1 MFSPN
6 EEKRRPLSLPV
17 ETIIQIP
24 IRKIP
29 IVISTNDPLS
39 PELALDDFRELFGKD
54 PDPEEYRVVNIEVI
68 TSPDDQQPMLV
79 TECGRYSRFI
89 RREGD
94 NIYFRKQIEAT

>member
-1 MFSPN
+1 MPA
-6 EEKRRPLSLPV
+6 ER
-17 ETIIQIP
+17 IISVP

-29 IVISTNDPLS
+29 VVISTKDSLA
-39 PELALDDFRELFGKD
+39 PELTLSDFRYLFGTD
-54 PDPEEYRVVNIEVI
+54 PDSESYRIVNIEVL

-94 NIYFRKQIEAT
+94 NIYFRMQIEPS

>member
-1 MFSPN
+1 MFSPD
-6 EEKRRPLSLPV
+6 EEKQRPLHLPA
-17 ETIIQIP
+17 ETILRIP

-29 IVISTNDPLS
+29 IVINTKDPLS
-39 PELALDDFRELFGKD
+39 PELALDHFRQLFGKD
-54 PDPEEYRVVNIEVI
+54 PDPEEYRIVNIEVI

-94 NIYFRKQIEAT
+94 NIYFRKQIEVT

>member
-1 MFSPN
+1 MPA
-6 EEKRRPLSLPV
+6 EH
-17 ETIIQIP
+17 IIRVP

-29 IVISTNDPLS
+29 VVVNTRDTLA
-39 PELALDDFRELFGKD
+39 PELTLEDFRQLFGND
-54 PDPEEYRVVNIEVI
+54 PDPTAYKIVTIEVI

-94 NIYFRKQIEAT
+94 AIYFRMEIEPY